1 MPAATYLPA
10 TQAPLLVLPWLG
22 SPTEATMKVVLD
34 TFMAAA
40 TASLCTDS
48 TTSRLTAAASKAI
61 GGEDEVEETL
71 VLLVAEVVL
80 ALLPIDVLVR
90 PAGILIE
97 KWSMK
102 PVLKTRRPFDP
113 LS

>member
-1 MPAATYLPA
+1 
-10 TQAPLLVLPWLG
+10 
-22 SPTEATMKVVLD
+22 MKVVLD

-80 ALLPIDVLVR
+80 ALLPIDVR

-97 KWSMK
+97 NWSIK